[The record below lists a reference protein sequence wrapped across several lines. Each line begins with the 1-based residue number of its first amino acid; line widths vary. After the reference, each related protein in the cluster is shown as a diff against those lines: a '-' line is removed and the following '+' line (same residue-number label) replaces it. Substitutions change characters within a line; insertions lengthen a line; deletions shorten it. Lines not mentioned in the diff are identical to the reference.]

1 MISKKVTLVNGSG
14 FHMRP
19 AMNFANAMGK
29 FASDINIIY
38 NGNTINGKSVMN
50 IIAGCI
56 KCGTEIELQCS
67 GSDENEA
74 MAEAIK
80 LIESGLGE

>member
-1 MISKKVTLVNGSG
+1 MVSKTTTLVNGSG

-29 FASDINIIY
+29 FQSDVNIIF
-38 NGNTINGKSVMN
+38 NNNAINGKSVMN

-56 KCGTEIELQCS
+56 KCGAEIEIQCN
-67 GSDENEA
+67 GADENQALEA
-74 MAEAIK
+74 AME
-80 LIESGLGE
+80 LINSGLGE